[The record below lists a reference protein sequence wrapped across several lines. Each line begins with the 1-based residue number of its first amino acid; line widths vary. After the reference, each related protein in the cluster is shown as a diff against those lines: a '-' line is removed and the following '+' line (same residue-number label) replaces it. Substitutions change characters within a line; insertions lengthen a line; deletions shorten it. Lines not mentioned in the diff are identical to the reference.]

1 MQRLS
6 YCVLILGL
14 SGAAAGCADTGDE
27 GIVIRHNLVPAEG
40 CALTPG
46 GMFTSRGTI
55 ELDSPNPY
63 VLTPEIESR
72 ITAAEGQFS
81 QRTIALRGAR
91 VDVEVASLTVD
102 NVSAPVPTL
111 TNTSF
116 TSLFSASLEPQGTT
130 AASFD
135 AVSATLLGELA
146 SKVTATGNVRIQLVA
161 TVKVYGDLGGSEIE
175 SVPFVYPVTVCTN
188 CVTTNLGACPLPVGT
203 VPRGGNPCNVF
214 QDGNVDCC
222 LDASGNKVCPGVV
235 ETPAAL

>member
-27 GIVIRHNLVPAEG
+27 GIVIRHNLVPAAG
-40 CALTPG
+40 CALNPG

-72 ITAAEGQFS
+72 ITATEGNFS

-91 VDVEVASLTVD
+91 VDVEVASITVD
-102 NVSAPVPTL
+102 NVAAPVPTL

-116 TSLFSASLEPQGTT
+116 TSLFSASLEPLGTT

-146 SKVTATGNVRIQLVA
+146 SQVTATGNVRIQLVA
-161 TVKVYGDLGGSEIE
+161 TAKVFGDLGGSEIE
-175 SVPFVYPVTVCTN
+175 SVPFIYPITVCTD
-188 CVTTNLGACPLPVGT
+188 CVAISLGACPLALGT
-203 VPRGGNPCNVF
+203 QLRAGNPCNIF

-222 LDASGNKVCPGVV
+222 LDANMNKVCPGIVA
-235 ETPAAL
+235 TAAQ